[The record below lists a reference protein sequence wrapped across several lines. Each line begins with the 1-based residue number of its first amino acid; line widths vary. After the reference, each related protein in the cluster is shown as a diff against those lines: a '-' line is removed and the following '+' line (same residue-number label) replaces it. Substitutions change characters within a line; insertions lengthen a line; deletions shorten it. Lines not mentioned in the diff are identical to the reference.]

1 MSLEPIKQ
9 DDEVIKACGS
19 YNMPENSQSDEE
31 EEAEHFVPGQ
41 FTLTKKYFKGTQTFR
56 MPAALKKNDNES
68 EDKYKKRVKSWLYNC
83 TDHEF
88 TQVSFLVDGER
99 PSE

>member
-31 EEAEHFVPGQ
+31 EEAEHFVPG
-41 FTLTKKYFKGTQTFR
+41 
-56 MPAALKKNDNES
+56 
-68 EDKYKKRVKSWLYNC
+68 
-83 TDHEF
+83 
-88 TQVSFLVDGER
+88 
-99 PSE
+99 

>member
-1 MSLEPIKQ
+1 
-9 DDEVIKACGS
+9 
-19 YNMPENSQSDEE
+19 
-31 EEAEHFVPGQ
+31 
-41 FTLTKKYFKGTQTFR
+41 
-56 MPAALKKNDNES
+56 MPAALKKNENEP